1 MKKTYY
7 GYLRIF
13 DLDKVMKS
21 LYQLVWG
28 LIHVAIF
35 MLKGLLLSML
45 LTFMITIII
54 KVKFLLYDN
63 QLW

>member
-54 KVKFLLYDN
+54 KVKFLL
-63 QLW
+63 